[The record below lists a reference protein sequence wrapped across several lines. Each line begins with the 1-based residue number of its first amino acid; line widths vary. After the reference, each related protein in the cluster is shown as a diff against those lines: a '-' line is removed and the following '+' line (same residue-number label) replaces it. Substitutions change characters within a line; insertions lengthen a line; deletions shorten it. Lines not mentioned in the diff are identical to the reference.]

1 MPVAFIGTLFLIII
15 VILVLAVIGLFS
27 LISRGRKAL

>member
-15 VILVLAVIGLFS
+15 VVVVLAVVGLFS
-27 LISRGRKAL
+27 LISRGRRAL